1 MFTVPIPGLIK
12 KTQHQEMFK
21 RGLRDEVT
29 VLARSEWSRVLVNIQ
44 GIKIISRR
52 VCQEMNI
59 CGLFREGYGNVGV
72 VGQEAGKK
80 IKPSITSPKHGE
92 TLKNWK

>member
-1 MFTVPIPGLIK
+1 
-12 KTQHQEMFK
+12 MFK

-52 VCQEMNI
+52 VHQEMNI
-59 CGLFREGYGNVGV
+59 RGLL
-72 VGQEAGKK
+72 GKG
-80 IKPSITSPKHGE
+80 TE
-92 TLKNWK
+92 M

>member
-1 MFTVPIPGLIK
+1 MFTESIPSLIK

-52 VCQEMNI
+52 VHQEMNI
-59 CGLFREGYGNVGV
+59 RGLL
-72 VGQEAGKK
+72 GKG
-80 IKPSITSPKHGE
+80 TE
-92 TLKNWK
+92 M